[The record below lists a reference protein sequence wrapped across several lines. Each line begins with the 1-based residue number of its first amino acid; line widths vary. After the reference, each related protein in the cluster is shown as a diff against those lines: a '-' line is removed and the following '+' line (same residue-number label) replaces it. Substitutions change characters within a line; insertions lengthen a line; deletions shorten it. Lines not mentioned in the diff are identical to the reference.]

1 MSLINKN
8 DYEQPLLDEIYE
20 NSSKKFSFGNKR
32 ANSNQNHKSWNI
44 RNSIIKNFFEN
55 EINSKNS
62 KYKRKSSIKN
72 NKNRIYIELSD
83 IDHNKYN
90 ELKKEISTTEIKGF
104 PNLNNTCYMNSF
116 LQILIHTPN
125 FIKELKKI
133 KKEKKIDNEL
143 VNSLINLQKNPSLYL
158 KRIKKDMGNV
168 NKSYSDFCQNDSQKF
183 GIDLLNR
190 LIVIIKNENED
201 EDEDEDE
208 NENFDEKENLLKFD
222 DNFTYLKNSKIQIYK
237 SFIDKNFPIHNLIS
251 LEMMFQFYES
261 KIKSINESNKSVI
274 EFESSLE
281 ISINLSNNAYNK
293 DDLINILKN
302 KYSNGINN
310 TNIGN
315 EINDQK
321 LIKEDSEIKSGN
333 LEKENN
339 KTSWIKKSCK
349 CLYYLINPLIYPF
362 IYYYK
367 KKQKNINNNKVTE
380 RKINK
385 PFLIK
390 KIASLP
396 KILIITINRAI
407 LGEPFN
413 LNYLNFEKSLNIKD
427 FLDSDILDISSKNT
441 IYSLY
446 AINECS
452 GNDRY
457 SGHCYSYIY
466 IQKKWYLFNDE
477 YINISNP
484 DFNSKYVV
492 GLFYKKEEDYN

>member
-1 MSLINKN
+1 MNKN

-20 NSSKKFSFGNKR
+20 NSSKKFRFSNKR
-32 ANSNQNHKSWNI
+32 AHSNQNQKSWNI
-44 RNSIIKNFFEN
+44 RNSKKIFFEN
-55 EINSKNS
+55 RINSKNS
-62 KYKRKSSIKN
+62 KYKRKSNIKN
-72 NKNRIYIELSD
+72 NKNRLYINLSD

-90 ELKKEISTTEIKGF
+90 ELKKEISTKETKGF

-125 FIKELKKI
+125 FIKELKRI

-143 VNSLINLQKNPSLYL
+143 VNSLINLQKNPLLYL
-158 KRIKKDMGNV
+158 KKIKKDMGNV

-183 GIDLLNR
+183 GNDLLNR

-201 EDEDEDE
+201 EDE
-208 NENFDEKENLLKFD
+208 NFDEKENLLKFD
-222 DNFTYLKNSKIQIYK
+222 DNFANLKNSKIQIYK
-237 SFIDKNFPIHNLIS
+237 SFIDKNFPITNLIS
-251 LEMMFQFYES
+251 LEKMFQFYES
-261 KIKSINESNKSVI
+261 KIKSINESNKLAI
-274 EFESSLE
+274 EFDALLE
-281 ISINLSNNAYNK
+281 ISINLSNNPDNK

-310 TNIGN
+310 TNIEN
-315 EINDQK
+315 EIKNEK

-333 LEKENN
+333 PEKENN
-339 KTSWIKKSCK
+339 KTSWIKKICK
-349 CLYYLINPLIYPF
+349 LLSYLIYPFIYPF

-367 KKQKNINNNKVTE
+367 KKQKNINNKIITE
-380 RKINK
+380 SKINK

-396 KILIITINRAI
+396 NILIITINRAI
-407 LGEPFN
+407 LDEPFN
-413 LNYLNFEKSLNIKD
+413 INYLHFEKSLNIKD

-446 AINECS
+446 AINECR

-466 IQKKWYLFNDE
+466 TKKKWLLFNDE
-477 YINISNP
+477 YIRISNP
-484 DFNSKYVV
+484 VFNSKYVV
-492 GLFYKKEEDYN
+492 GLFYKKEEDYNFNN

>member
-32 ANSNQNHKSWNI
+32 AHSSPKS
-44 RNSIIKNFFEN
+44 IK
-55 EINSKNS
+55 NSKN
-62 KYKRKSSIKN
+62 K
-72 NKNRIYIELSD
+72 IYIKLSD
-83 IDHNKYN
+83 IGHSKYN
-90 ELKKEISTTEIKGF
+90 KLKKEISTKEKKGF

-158 KRIKKDMGNV
+158 KKIKKDMGNV

-190 LIVIIKNENED
+190 LIVIIKNEE
-201 EDEDEDE
+201 EDEDE
-208 NENFDEKENLLKFD
+208 NFDKKENLLKFD
-222 DNFTYLKNSKIQIYK
+222 DNFTNLKNTKIQIYK
-237 SFIDKNFPIHNLIS
+237 SFIDKNFPIDNLIS

-261 KIKSINESNKSVI
+261 KIKSINESNKSAI
-274 EFESSLE
+274 EFESLLE
-281 ISINLSNNAYNK
+281 ISINLSNNADNK

-310 TNIGN
+310 TNIEN
-315 EINDQK
+315 EINDEK
-321 LIKEDSEIKSGN
+321 LIKEDSEIKSGKS
-333 LEKENN
+333 EKEKN
-339 KTSWIKKSCK
+339 KTSWIKKICK
-349 CLYYLINPLIYPF
+349 CLYYLIYPFIYPF

-367 KKQKNINNNKVTE
+367 KEGKDINNKIITE

-396 KILIITINRAI
+396 NILIITINRAI
-407 LGEPFN
+407 VDEPFN
-413 LNYLNFEKSLNIKD
+413 LNYLHFEKSLNIKD
-427 FLDSDILDISSKNT
+427 FLDSDILDISSQNT

-466 IQKKWYLFNDE
+466 IQKKWYLFDDE
-477 YINISNP
+477 YSTISNP
-484 DFNSKYVV
+484 YFDSKYVV

>member
-32 ANSNQNHKSWNI
+32 AHSSPKS
-44 RNSIIKNFFEN
+44 IK
-55 EINSKNS
+55 NSKN
-62 KYKRKSSIKN
+62 K
-72 NKNRIYIELSD
+72 IYIKLSD
-83 IDHNKYN
+83 IGHSKYN
-90 ELKKEISTTEIKGF
+90 KLKKEISTKEKKGF

-158 KRIKKDMGNV
+158 KKIKKDMGNV

-190 LIVIIKNENED
+190 LIVIIKNEE
-201 EDEDEDE
+201 EDEDE
-208 NENFDEKENLLKFD
+208 NFDKKEKLLKFD
-222 DNFTYLKNSKIQIYK
+222 DNFTNLKNTKIQIYK
-237 SFIDKNFPIHNLIS
+237 SFIDNNFPIDNLIS

-261 KIKSINESNKSVI
+261 KIKSINETNKSVI
-274 EFESSLE
+274 EFESLLE
-281 ISINLSNNAYNK
+281 ISINLSNNADNK

-310 TNIGN
+310 TNIEN
-315 EINDQK
+315 EINDEK

-333 LEKENN
+333 PEKEKN
-339 KTSWIKKSCK
+339 KTSWIKKICK
-349 CLYYLINPLIYPF
+349 CLYYLIYPFIYPF

-367 KKQKNINNNKVTE
+367 KQRKNINNKIITE
-380 RKINK
+380 SKINK

-396 KILIITINRAI
+396 NILIITINRAI
-407 LGEPFN
+407 VDEPFN
-413 LNYLNFEKSLNIKD
+413 LNYLHFEKSLNIKD
-427 FLDSDILDISSKNT
+427 FLDSDILDISSQNT

-466 IQKKWYLFNDE
+466 IQKKWYLFDDE
-477 YINISNP
+477 YSTISNP
-484 DFNSKYVV
+484 YFDSKYVV

>member
-1 MSLINKN
+1 MSLMNKN
-8 DYEQPLLDEIYE
+8 DYEQPLLDDIYE
-20 NSSKKFSFGNKR
+20 NLSKKFSFGKKR
-32 ANSNQNHKSWNI
+32 AHSSPK
-44 RNSIIKNFFEN
+44 
-55 EINSKNS
+55 
-62 KYKRKSSIKN
+62 SIKN
-72 NKNRIYIELSD
+72 SKNRIYIKLSD
-83 IDHNKYN
+83 IGHSKYN
-90 ELKKEISTTEIKGF
+90 KLKKEISTKEKKGF

-143 VNSLINLQKNPSLYL
+143 VNSIINLQKNPSLYL

-190 LIVIIKNENED
+190 LIVIIKNENE
-201 EDEDEDE
+201 EEDEDE
-208 NENFDEKENLLKFD
+208 NFDKKENLLKFD
-222 DNFTYLKNSKIQIYK
+222 DNFTNLKNTKIQIYK
-237 SFIDKNFPIHNLIS
+237 SFIEKNFPIDNLIS

-261 KIKSINESNKSVI
+261 KIKSINESNKSAI
-274 EFESSLE
+274 EFESLLE
-281 ISINLSNNAYNK
+281 ISINLSNNADNK

-310 TNIGN
+310 TNIEN
-315 EINDQK
+315 EINDEK

-333 LEKENN
+333 PEKEKN
-339 KTSWIKKSCK
+339 KTSWIRKICK
-349 CLYYLINPLIYPF
+349 CLYYLIYPFIYPF

-367 KKQKNINNNKVTE
+367 KERKDINNKIITK

-396 KILIITINRAI
+396 NILIITINRAI
-407 LGEPFN
+407 VDEPFN
-413 LNYLNFEKSLNIKD
+413 LNYLHFEKSLNIKD
-427 FLDSDILDISSKNT
+427 FLDSDILDISSQNT

-446 AINECS
+446 GINECS

-477 YINISNP
+477 YSTISNP
-484 DFNSKYVV
+484 YFNSKYVV